1 MFRTQYDTSGI
12 SGRDLIAIAEQS
24 WRNQRGECI
33 DGDAWSQFTPD
44 YSNGESPFGN
54 IGFLAEGMDPT
65 KSFKMVLQKHK
76 ITPKNN
82 NKAQPSLDKF
92 FNKVRF
98 EKSVDEQQKTV
109 TERIQLNHF
118 LKATNPTTKTTGE
131 TTTSGI
137 QSVAQS
143 SLGSC
148 SRNSI
153 ELSTCTPPKAVGFYS
168 KKDSC
173 LDMSKRSLDLEA
185 LHASVKTNTEASV
198 KTGTTEL
205 TSGNKS
211 KISKSLESSKVSLG
225 FSIFS
230 SSNKSS
236 STDGKS
242 RMSKITENSKQSLG
256 LSALGAS
263 RTSHSNASSSGGGG
277 GGGSASGS
285 GSEDF
290 HRANK
295 GNFNFSVGEKFST
308 MWTDMKRR
316 DHQHNSLKTPAELA
330 RLQEKELLVQ
340 TLEREHL
347 AARQENELLKAKLAE
362 SLVYFHRVSALCQ
375 WKTIEELATVTTQ
388 MTQAKQRYQEADQER
403 IQLHKALEEYE
414 AMVEDKEN
422 YIAEL
427 EEAAVSREQ
436 RISLLEARL
445 PHTGIVISSLPLPAK
460 GGAMTKPTV
469 NIDDSFSMAEMADD
483 IISCLDGPNDVKS
496 NNDASTKSNVLDGKL
511 GSALAKLENSD
522 DRLMRNLFGIEEDL
536 SLTLSEFTKLSST
549 TGNENSPTS
558 KGSPTSKVSTT
569 VTPAMVPNA
578 CKTGLHL
585 EEYMDTMKLPKNNH
599 TSFMTS
605 GDGTWAANTVT
616 ENALGKGMSS
626 PSPVHTIKEG
636 LVSLPEKATS
646 SISAVRT
653 RSMSTTPGRPQRSK
667 SDCGG
672 TSRSKSLT
680 SRRQSRSKSPA
691 AGRPP
696 ALRKQLRSV
705 VEVSNGESHEIAT
718 LSETTP
724 QTATSEMPPSRRK
737 PKGQAIN
744 PSHFLGRGS
753 NHSQATDKLGR
764 GSNHLQTTD
773 KLGRGSNHSQTT
785 DKLGRCSNHAQ
796 ATDKLGRGSSHSQ
809 TTDKERSPVRQKI
822 SRSSSMHTTEQ
833 ALRNSGNTN
842 RSIGRSNSMGAARS
856 ARLSHQRKTS
866 VSKALERVCSA
877 DLPLPPPTPSSTK
890 ASPKASSRKKSS
902 PSPTE
907 MNRKAPSRSK
917 SDGTFDDDFFLPPPP
932 PPSFYKPSPNDSI
945 LRKKSDP
952 SPTETNRKAPSRSKS
967 DGAHDEFFSNL
978 VQEERISNAVNH
990 DKEGSNDDNEV
1001 TNNQGL
1007 AKRKITFI
1015 PKKTI
1020 EVR

>member
-1 MFRTQYDTSGI
+1 MLRTQYDTSGI

-24 WRNQRGECI
+24 WRNQRGEYI

-65 KSFKMVLQKHK
+65 KSFKMTLQKHK
-76 ITPKNN
+76 TTPKNQS
-82 NKAQPSLDKF
+82 KAQPSLEKF

-109 TERIQLNHF
+109 TERIKLNHF

-143 SLGSC
+143 SHGSC

-185 LHASVKTNTEASV
+185 LDASVKTNTEASV
-198 KTGTTEL
+198 KTGTAEH

-211 KISKSLESSKVSLG
+211 KISKSLESSKASLG

-242 RMSKITENSKQSLG
+242 RMTKISENSKQSLG

-263 RTSHSNASSSGGGG
+263 RTSHSNASNCG
-277 GGGSASGS
+277 GS

-290 HRANK
+290 NRANK

-362 SLVYFHRVSALCQ
+362 SLVYFHRVSALYK

-388 MTQAKQRYQEADQER
+388 MTQAKQRYQEVDQER
-403 IQLHKALEEYE
+403 IQLQKALKEYE

-427 EEAAVSREQ
+427 EEGALCREE

-445 PHTGIVISSLPLPAK
+445 RQNGIVISSLPPPAK
-460 GGAMTKPTV
+460 GGMTKPTV
-469 NIDDSFSMAEMADD
+469 NIDDSFSVAEMADD
-483 IISCLDGPNDVKS
+483 IISCFDGPNDAKG
-496 NNDASTKSNVLDGKL
+496 NTDASTKSNESDGKL

-558 KGSPTSKVSTT
+558 KGSPTSKASTT
-569 VTPAMVPNA
+569 ITPAMVPTA

-585 EEYMDTMKLPKNNH
+585 EQYMDTMKLPKNNH

-605 GDGTWAANTVT
+605 GDETWAANTVT
-616 ENALGKGMSS
+616 ENALGKGMSTA
-626 PSPVHTIKEG
+626 SPVHTMKEG
-636 LVSLPEKATS
+636 RTFLPGPATS
-646 SISAVRT
+646 PISAVGT

-667 SDCGG
+667 SDCGR
-672 TSRSKSLT
+672 TTRSRSPT
-680 SRRQSRSKSPA
+680 SGRQSRSKSPA

-705 VEVSNGESHEIAT
+705 VEVSNGESHEI
-718 LSETTP
+718 TTP
-724 QTATSEMPPSRRK
+724 SVMTPQPATSEMPPSRRK

-753 NHSQATDKLGR
+753 NHSQTTDKLGR
-764 GSNHLQTTD
+764 GSNHAQTTD

-785 DKLGRCSNHAQ
+785 DKLGRGSNHAQ
-796 ATDKLGRGSSHSQ
+796 TTDKLGRGSSHSQ
-809 TTDKERSPVRQKI
+809 TSAKERSPVRQKI
-822 SRSSSMHTTEQ
+822 NRSTSMHTTEQ
-833 ALRNSGNTN
+833 ALRNSGNTD
-842 RSIGRSNSMGAARS
+842 RSIGRSNSMGAGRS
-856 ARLSHQRKTS
+856 ARLSHQRKVS

-877 DLPLPPPTPSSTK
+877 DLPLPPPPPPSSTK
-890 ASPKASSRKKSS
+890 PSPNASSRKKSS

-917 SDGTFDDDFFLPPPP
+917 SDGDFDDDFFFPPPP
-932 PPSFYKPSPNDSI
+932 PPSFYKPGPNDSNI
-945 LRKKSDP
+945 RKISDP
-952 SPTETNRKAPSRSKS
+952 SPTETNRKAPSRSKA
-967 DGAHDEFFSNL
+967 DGAHDDFFSKL
-978 VQEERISNAVNH
+978 IPEEQVSNAVNH
-990 DKEGSNDDNEV
+990 DKERNKDDNEV

-1015 PKKTI
+1015 PKKLI
-1020 EVR
+1020 EAR